1 MRIEA
6 YTQVQQLYQTQK
18 TSRPKSVEKKG
29 FSDQLQISSMGK
41 DIQSAKAA
49 VKNAPDIR
57 TDVVAPIKEQIQNGT
72 YEVDVNSFADK
83 LFAKYEELR

>member
-18 TSRPKSVEKKG
+18 ANKPQATAKPS
-29 FSDQLQISSMGK
+29 FADQLSISSMGK
-41 DIQSAKAA
+41 DIQTAKAA
-49 VKNAPDIR
+49 MKNVPDVR
-57 TDVVAPIKEQIQNGT
+57 ADVVAPIKEQINNGS

-83 LFAKYEELR
+83 LFAKYEEMR

>member
-18 TSRPKSVEKKG
+18 TARPKSVEKKG
-29 FSDQLQISSMGK
+29 FSDQLQISSMGR

-49 VKNAPDIR
+49 LKSTPDVR
-57 TDVVAPIKEQIQNGT
+57 ADVVAPIKEQIQNGT

>member
-18 TSRPKSVEKKG
+18 TNKPQATAKKS
-29 FSDQLQISSMGK
+29 FSDQLSISSVGK
-41 DIQSAKAA
+41 DIQTAKTAM
-49 VKNAPDIR
+49 KNVPDIR
-57 TDVVAPIKEQIQNGT
+57 PEVVEPLKEQIKNGS

-83 LFAKYEELR
+83 LFAKYEEMR